1 MTHVSDEE
9 KEQLLQQGEPFVKA
23 MLRMGDELVDFCN
36 SEFVYQGHCGQEA
49 YLTFYDLRTCAE
61 DVLELP
67 EAHKYRVEL
76 IDTWDMTRTVLLEN
90 ASGKTKLTLPGKE
103 GTAVLARKVD

>member
-1 MTHVSDEE
+1 MALRFFSTICLSIAAVTASAAMSILDIKHSITDPNVIAPESFETATRQLEE
-9 KEQLLQQGEPFVKA
+9 
-23 MLRMGDELVDFCN
+23 DF
-36 SEFVYQGHCGQEA
+36 
-49 YLTFYDLRTCAE
+49 YL
-61 DVLELP
+61 
-67 EAHKYRVEL
+67 KYFTERVEM

>member
-1 MTHVSDEE
+1 M
-9 KEQLLQQGEPFVKA
+9 QQGEPFVKA

-76 IDTWDMTRTVLLEN
+76 IDTWNMTHETLKEHVN
-90 ASGKTKLTLPGKE
+90 GKVTIALPGRE
-103 GTAVLARKVD
+103 DMAVLAIAE